1 MLPDIDA
8 DDGDV
13 SEERILVGGGDHL
26 KTLGG
31 RVKSLH
37 IAVNPTDP
45 KSAKRKTHEPSPA

>member
-1 MLPDIDA
+1 MLPDINA

-13 SEERILVGGGDHL
+13 GEERILVGGGNNL